1 MPPISVGD
9 AVVTIGGDTSKLDSK
24 LSGIGTKLNKI
35 GQNAGAAGRSLVLM
49 GAPVAALSGFAV
61 STFAKF
67 EQSMARVQA
76 VSNAT
81 AEEFEALKNI
91 AKEMGRTTVF
101 TANQSADALSFL
113 AMAGMTA
120 TEAIGSLPSVLQLA
134 AAGGLELAD
143 AADIVTNVMA
153 GFGLEIDELDKAN
166 DVLVTGFTSANTNLQ
181 QLGQAFKFAGPVARA
196 AGISFEETT
205 AVLALLGNA
214 GLQATMAGTGLRGAI
229 TRLLNPSGEA
239 QKVIERLGIQ
249 ILDSAGDMLPFVDI
263 VGQLEKSGLSAGDAM
278 EIFGQRA
285 GPAMLALVG
294 QGSEALR
301 KLTGEMEN
309 SGGTAERIALRQ
321 LDTFS
326 GSMTLLKS
334 QVESVAL
341 QLGETLAPR
350 LRALVERVGPI
361 VTQIGE
367 WVEKNPQL
375 ILAISAAAGAM
386 LTLGGALVGLSLIL
400 PGIVALGPLVG
411 GAFSLMLGPIGL
423 VAAAIAALVFVFV
436 TDFGGIRTKTLEVV
450 KAIDD
455 ALRGP
460 LINAFNFVKKEAL
473 KFVDFLKGMWTRF
486 QEDPVKAMGFLLG
499 ILIAW
504 FIQLPGKVRD
514 VVRITIKSISDLVS
528 TAFEKFGPVVK
539 DALEALPGVVIDF
552 MQKLP
557 GRLLGA
563 MRTFQDWIRS
573 FVEGIFEGIAFALPA
588 GLLDPLKKLAGK
600 LADIMDKVPG
610 AAQKFIPGY
619 SGLVDMLEDFSNLP
633 GLARGGDVTRS
644 GLAIVGERGQELV
657 NLPKGAQV
665 KPLTSAASQPQRI
678 DLTIELDG
686 EVLVKKLGLPLVEHI
701 RLTTG
706 VAI

>member
-1 MPPISVGD
+1 MPISVGD
-9 AVVTIGGDTSKLDSK
+9 AVVTISGDTSKLDKK
-24 LSGIGTKLNKI
+24 LGGIGAKLNKV
-35 GQNAGAAGRSLVLM
+35 GQQAGMAGRSLVLM
-49 GAPVAALSGFAV
+49 GAPVSALAGFAV

-81 AEEFEALKNI
+81 AEEFEELKQV

-153 GFGLEIDELDKAN
+153 GFGLSVEQLDQAN

-181 QLGQAFKFAGPVARA
+181 QLGQAFKFAGPVAKA

-205 AVLALLGNA
+205 AILALLGNA
-214 GLQATMAGTGLRGAI
+214 GLQATMAGTGLRGSL
-229 TRLLNPSGEA
+229 TRLLNPSNDA
-239 QKVIERLGIQ
+239 KKVLERLGITV
-249 ILDSAGDMLPFVDI
+249 LDASGDLLPFVDI
-263 VGQLEKSGLSAGDAM
+263 VSQFEKVGLSAGDAM

-301 KLTGEMEN
+301 TLTSEMMN
-309 SGGTAERIALRQ
+309 SGGTAQRIAERQ

-341 QLGETLAPR
+341 TLGETLAPR
-350 LRALVERVGPI
+350 LRAMVERVGPI

-367 WVEKNPQL
+367 WVEKNPKL
-375 ILAISAAAGAM
+375 VLAIASAAGAM
-386 LTLGGALVGLSLIL
+386 LTLGGALIVLGLIM

-411 GAFSLMLGPIGL
+411 GAFTLMLGPVGL
-423 VAAAIAALVFVFV
+423 LIAAIAALVFVFV
-436 TDFGGIRTKTLEVV
+436 TDFGGIRTKTLKVI

-460 LINAFNFVKKEAL
+460 LIRAFEFVKEKAL
-473 KFVDFLKGMWTRF
+473 AFVDFLKMMWGRF
-486 QEDPVKAMGFLLG
+486 QDDPIKAMGFLLG

-504 FIQLPGKVRD
+504 FIQLPG
-514 VVRITIKSISDLVS
+514 LVLNFVES
-528 TAFEKFGPVVK
+528 AFKQIGKGAAVIGPIIL
-539 DALEALPGVVIDF
+539 DALKQVPGILIDF

-557 GRLLGA
+557 GRLMTA
-563 MRTFQDWIRS
+563 MRTFQDWIRR
-573 FVEGIFEGIAFALPA
+573 FVEGVFEGVAFALPK
-588 GLLDPLKKLAGK
+588 GLLEPLKSLAGK
-600 LADIMDKVPG
+600 LASILSKVPSV
-610 AAQKFIPGY
+610 ARNFIPGY
-619 SGLVDMLEDFSNLP
+619 SGLIDMLQNFANLP
-633 GLARGGDVTRS
+633 ELAKGGDITRRGLAM
-644 GLAIVGERGQELV
+644 VGEEGPELL
-657 NLPKGAQV
+657 NLPRGAQV
-665 KPLTSAASQPQRI
+665 RPLSAVASQPQTI
-678 DLTIELDG
+678 NLTVSLDG
-686 EVLVKKLGLPLVEHI
+686 EVLIKKLGLPLVEHI
-701 RLTTG
+701 RLATG
-706 VAI
+706 VGI